1 MIINI
6 KYDIISIIIINTRN
20 KVKFIIKILK
30 DFPAYLWSGWG
41 AIASIFLFIAFW
53 DVGNQIYGDLVLPS
67 PLNTFETL
75 VLMLQDE
82 SVWVEINTTLYR
94 ASVGFGLSLLLGS
107 VLGLIAGFFATASM
121 MSRPIVTIL
130 VGMPPIAWIVLAM
143 IWFGMGDETV
153 IFTVII
159 ASFPIIFVGALQ
171 GTRTLDGDLKEMADS
186 FKLPWHMKFI
196 DVYFPHIFSY
206 IFPAWV
212 SGLGMAW
219 KIVIMAELLAT
230 SDGMGAS
237 LAVARS
243 QLDTPTALALVVIM
257 IGSLMFIEY
266 IILEPIKREVEL
278 WRS

>member
-1 MIINI
+1 M
-6 KYDIISIIIINTRN
+6 
-20 KVKFIIKILK
+20 KFFLKILK

-41 AIASIFLFIAFW
+41 AIASILLFIALW
-53 DVGNQIYGDLVLPS
+53 DVGNQIYGNLVLPS
-67 PLNTFETL
+67 PLETFKTL
-75 VLMLQDE
+75 YAMLHSQE
-82 SVWVEINTTLYR
+82 VWEQIDITLYR
-94 ASVGFGLSLLLGS
+94 ASVGFGLSLLFGS
-107 VLGLIAGFFATASM
+107 ILGLIAGFFATASM
-121 MSRPIVTIL
+121 MSRPVVTIL

-153 IFTVII
+153 IFTVIV

-186 FKLPWHMKFI
+186 FAFPWHMKFM

-230 SDGMGAS
+230 SDGLGAE
-237 LAVARS
+237 LAIARS
-243 QLDTPTALALVVIM
+243 QLDTPTALALVTIM

-278 WRS
+278 WRA

>member
-1 MIINI
+1 M
-6 KYDIISIIIINTRN
+6 
-20 KVKFIIKILK
+20 KFFLKILK

-41 AIASIFLFIAFW
+41 AIASILLFIALW
-53 DVGNQIYGDLVLPS
+53 DVGNQVYGNLVLPS
-67 PLNTFETL
+67 PLETFKTL
-75 VLMLQDE
+75 YAMLHSQE
-82 SVWVEINTTLYR
+82 VWEQIDITLYR
-94 ASVGFGLSLLLGS
+94 ASVGFGLSLLFGS
-107 VLGLIAGFFATASM
+107 ILGLIAGFFATASM
-121 MSRPIVTIL
+121 MSRPVVTIL

-153 IFTVII
+153 IFTVIV

-186 FKLPWHMKFI
+186 FHFPWHMKFM

-230 SDGMGAS
+230 SDGMGAE
-237 LAVARS
+237 LAIARS
-243 QLDTPTALALVVIM
+243 QLDTPTALALVTIM

-266 IILEPIKREVEL
+266 IILEPIKREVES

>member
-1 MIINI
+1 M
-6 KYDIISIIIINTRN
+6 
-20 KVKFIIKILK
+20 KFALKILK
-30 DFPAYLWSGWG
+30 DFPSYLWSGWG
-41 AIASIFLFIAFW
+41 AIASILLFIAFW
-53 DVGNQIYGDLVLPS
+53 DMGNQIYGDLVLPA
-67 PLNTFETL
+67 PLETFQTL
-75 VLMLQDE
+75 IAMLQDDA
-82 SVWVEINTTLYR
+82 VIDEIKITLYR
-94 ASVGFGLSLLLGS
+94 ASMGFGISLVFGS
-107 VLGLIAGFFATASM
+107 ALGLIAGFFATASM

-153 IFTVII
+153 IFTVVV
-159 ASFPIIFVGALQ
+159 ASFPIVFVGALQ

-186 FKLPWHMKFI
+186 FALPWHMKFFDI
-196 DVYFPHIFSY
+196 YFPHLFSY
-206 IFPAWV
+206 LFPAWV

-243 QLDTPTALALVVIM
+243 QLDTPTALAIVVIM
-257 IGSLMFIEY
+257 IASLMFIEY

>member
-1 MIINI
+1 M
-6 KYDIISIIIINTRN
+6 KL
-20 KVKFIIKILK
+20 FLKILK

-41 AIASIFLFIAFW
+41 AIASILLFIALW
-53 DVGNQIYGDLVLPS
+53 DFGNQTYGNLVLPS
-67 PLNTFETL
+67 PLETFQTL
-75 VLMLQDE
+75 YVMLHDE
-82 SVWVEINTTLYR
+82 LVWNEINITLYR
-94 ASVGFGLSLLLGS
+94 ASVGFGLSLVFGS
-107 VLGLIAGFFATASM
+107 ILGLIAGFFATASM
-121 MSRPIVTIL
+121 MSRPVVTIL

-153 IFTVII
+153 IFTILV

-186 FKLPWHMKFI
+186 FHLPWHMKFI

-230 SDGMGAS
+230 SDGLGAS

>member
-1 MIINI
+1 M
-6 KYDIISIIIINTRN
+6 
-20 KVKFIIKILK
+20 KFALKILK
-30 DFPAYLWSGWG
+30 DFPAFLWSGWG
-41 AIASIFLFIAFW
+41 ALASILLFIALW
-53 DVGNQIYGDLVLPS
+53 DVGNQLYGDLVLPS
-67 PLNTFETL
+67 PLETFKTL
-75 VLMLQDE
+75 DLMLQDE
-82 SVWVEINTTLYR
+82 AVIAEIKTTLYR
-94 ASVGFGLSLLLGS
+94 SSIGFGISLLLGTA
-107 VLGLIAGFFATASM
+107 LGLIAGFFATASM

-153 IFTVII
+153 IFTVIV

-171 GTRTLDGDLKEMADS
+171 GTRTLDGDLKEMAQS
-186 FKLPWHMKFI
+186 FHFPWHMRFF

-206 IFPAWV
+206 VFPAWV

-230 SDGMGAS
+230 SDGIGAS

-243 QLDTPTALALVVIM
+243 QLDTPTALSIVVIM
-257 IGSLMFIEY
+257 IASLMFIEY

-278 WRS
+278 WRD

>member
-1 MIINI
+1 MN
-6 KYDIISIIIINTRN
+6 
-20 KVKFIIKILK
+20 FILKILK

-41 AIASIFLFIAFW
+41 AIASIFLFIAIW
-53 DVGNQIYGDLVLPS
+53 DVGNQIYGNLVLPS
-67 PLNTFETL
+67 PLETFQTL
-75 VLMLQDE
+75 FLMLQDE
-82 SVWVEINTTLYR
+82 LVIQEIKTTLYR
-94 ASVGFGLSLLLGS
+94 AAVGFGSSLLFGS
-107 VLGLIAGFFATASM
+107 ILGLLAGFFATASM

-130 VGMPPIAWIVLAM
+130 MGMPPIAWIVLAM

-171 GTRTLDGDLKEMADS
+171 GTRTLEGDLQEMAKS
-186 FKLPWHMKFI
+186 FNLPWHMKFI
-196 DVYFPHIFSY
+196 DIYFPHIFSY

-212 SGLGMAW
+212 SALGMAW

-230 SDGMGAS
+230 SNGIGAS

-243 QLDTPTALALVVIM
+243 QLDTPTALALVTIM

-278 WRS
+278 WRN

>member
-1 MIINI
+1 M
-6 KYDIISIIIINTRN
+6 
-20 KVKFIIKILK
+20 KFALKILK

-41 AIASIFLFIAFW
+41 AIASILLFIAFW
-53 DVGNQIYGDLVLPS
+53 DMGNQIYGDLVLPA
-67 PLNTFETL
+67 PLETFQTL
-75 VLMLQDE
+75 FAMLQDNAVME
-82 SVWVEINTTLYR
+82 EIKITLYR
-94 ASVGFGLSLLLGS
+94 ASAGFGISLLLGS

-153 IFTVII
+153 IFTVVV
-159 ASFPIIFVGALQ
+159 ASFPIVFVGALQ
-171 GTRTLDGDLKEMADS
+171 GTRTLDGDLKEMAES
-186 FKLPWHMKFI
+186 FALPWHMKFS
-196 DVYFPHIFSY
+196 DVYFPHLFSY
-206 IFPAWV
+206 LFPAWV

-237 LAVARS
+237 LAIARS

-257 IGSLMFIEY
+257 IASLMFIEY

>member
-1 MIINI
+1 M
-6 KYDIISIIIINTRN
+6 
-20 KVKFIIKILK
+20 KFALKILK
-30 DFPAYLWSGWG
+30 DFPAFLWSGWG
-41 AIASIFLFIAFW
+41 ALASILLFIALW

-67 PLNTFETL
+67 PLETFKTL
-75 VLMLQDE
+75 SLMLQDE
-82 SVWVEINTTLYR
+82 AVIAEIKTTLYR
-94 ASVGFGLSLLLGS
+94 SSIGFGISL
-107 VLGLIAGFFATASM
+107 VLGTALGLLAGFFATASM

-153 IFTVII
+153 IFTVIV

-171 GTRTLDGDLKEMADS
+171 GTRTLDGDLKEMAES
-186 FKLPWHMKFI
+186 FHFPWYMRFF

-206 IFPAWV
+206 VFPAWV

-230 SDGMGAS
+230 SNGIGAS

-243 QLDTPTALALVVIM
+243 QLDTPTALSIVVIM
-257 IGSLMFIEY
+257 IASLMFIEY
-266 IILEPIKREVEL
+266 IVLEPIKREVEL
-278 WRS
+278 WRD